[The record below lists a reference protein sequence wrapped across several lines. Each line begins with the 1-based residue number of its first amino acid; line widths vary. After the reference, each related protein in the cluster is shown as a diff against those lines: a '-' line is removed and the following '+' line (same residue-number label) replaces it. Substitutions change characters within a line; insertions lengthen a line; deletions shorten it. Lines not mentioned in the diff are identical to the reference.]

1 MEVNAA
7 TLAGIYTNFSII
19 FNQEMAT
26 IKAMHDLVAMTV
38 PSTGKQVDYKWLGNI
53 PMMREWIGDR
63 QIKNLEAFDYAIKNK
78 KFESTIGVDRDD
90 IDDDQ
95 VGVYKPI
102 IRGLAHAAGN
112 HPSMLIYALMKDGF
126 SKPCFDGQYFF
137 DTDHPVAGASV
148 SNFGGGSGTPWFL
161 LDLSKPIKP
170 MVLQIRRRPRLVSI
184 TGEKDEN
191 VFMRNEFLYGVDD
204 RKNVGFGL
212 WQLAYGSKDTL
223 DTTNLEAGLA
233 AMGSLKNNE
242 GVPLNITPTHL
253 AYPPTL
259 EGAARRTVEIM
270 LKTGGE
276 SNEWYK
282 VVKLAKIPW
291 LA

>member
-7 TLAGIYTNFSII
+7 TLAGIYTNFSTI
-19 FNQEMAT
+19 FNQGLTTVET
-26 IKAMHDLVAMTV
+26 MHDLVAMTV
-38 PSTGKQVDYKWLGNI
+38 PSAGKQVDYKFLGNI

-63 QIKNLEAFDYAIKNK
+63 QIKNLEAFDYSVKNK
-78 KFESTIGVDRDD
+78 KFESTIAVDRDD

-95 VGVYKPI
+95 IGVYKPI
-102 IRGLAHAAGN
+102 IQGLFHAAAN
-112 HPSMLIYALMKDGF
+112 HPSMLTYALMKNGF
-126 SKPCFDGQYFF
+126 SKPCFDGQYYF
-137 DTDHPVAGASV
+137 DVDHPVGGESV

-170 MVLQIRRRPRLVSI
+170 MVLQIRKKPKLISI

-191 VFMRNEFLYGVDD
+191 VFMRNQFLYGVDD

-212 WQLAYGSKDTL
+212 WQLAHASKDTL
-223 DTTNLEAGLA
+223 NAANLEAGLA
-233 AMGSLKNNE
+233 AMGSLKNDE

-253 AYPPTL
+253 VYPPTL
-259 EGAARRTVEIM
+259 DGAARRTVENM